1 MKLTVGEA
9 TGKWDGDGTGVV
21 GVGEV
26 IAVNV
31 FGITGVVANVC
42 GGVRAAGVARISG
55 VGQEIQA
62 GIAETACGVVVIAGV
77 VRTIC
82 GTVKTA
88 GVSGNADDVA
98 ATDFCIVQAAFG
110 CVGITA
116 GVLLETVGDFVGSAD
131 VVGTGCDI
139 VATTTVVG
147 ADGDFWTVGDIT
159 KRERVAGTVV
169 EVL

>member
-1 MKLTVGEA
+1 MGEA
-9 TGKWDGDGTGVV
+9 TGEWDGDGTGVV

-26 IAVNV
+26 IAVKG

-42 GGVRAAGVARISG
+42 GGVRAAGIARISG
-55 VGQEIQA
+55 VGQEIEV
-62 GIAETACGVVVIAGV
+62 GIAETACGIVVIAGV
-77 VRTIC
+77 VRTVC
-82 GTVKTA
+82 GAVKTA
-88 GVSGNADDVA
+88 GVSGNADDLA
-98 ATDFCIVQAAFG
+98 GTDFCIVQAAFG

-116 GVLLETVGDFVGSAD
+116 GVVLETVGDFVGSAD

-159 KRERVAGTVV
+159 ERDRVAGTVID
-169 EVL
+169 VL